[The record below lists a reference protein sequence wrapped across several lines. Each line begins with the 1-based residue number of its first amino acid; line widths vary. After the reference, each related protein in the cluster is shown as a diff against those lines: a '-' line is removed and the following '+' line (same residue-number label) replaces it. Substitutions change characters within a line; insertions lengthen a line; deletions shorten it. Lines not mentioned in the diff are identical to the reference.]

1 MAAIAKVIQVLPLGT
16 GVDVYGNFLI
26 ECKYQL
32 SDPALQGDG
41 SGHDARLNAVTFV
54 LPSNSPSQH
63 HGIIVDGIIA
73 DAAAQPAPFDLIGN
87 RVSMPKFDGDGVL
100 KKYDVQVVTTGFSQ
114 TISSNIDILILE
126 PAGILATGTVTMPS
140 QPGDGQIIGIVS
152 TQTITALTL
161 SAAIGHFILNAI
173 TTIAIGGFAYYLYRT
188 ANSTWY
194 RVG

>member
-54 LPSNSPSQH
+54 LPSNSPVQH
-63 HGIIVDGIIA
+63 HGIIIDGIIA

-100 KKYDVQVVTTGFSQ
+100 RKYDVQVVTTGFSH
-114 TISSNIDILILE
+114 TISSNIDIQILE

-140 QPGDGQIIGIVS
+140 QPGDGQVIGIVS

-161 SAAIGHFILNAI
+161 SVAVGHFILNAI
-173 TTIAIGGFAYYLYRT
+173 ATITAGGFAYYLYRT